1 MSRYDKRPV
10 VRISDDA
17 TLCTRGWPSIVE
29 RLLNP
34 GVVCVECY
42 PGVPVDELIAAFRDS
57 APGVEVVNS
66 GDFFRRPEAIEE
78 VLAPTLGKDPVFARL
93 DPIGIE
99 LFLDDDAVE
108 HWRASRIAGRPTV
121 VVGPGAAHIAA
132 RTDVLVHVSMAR
144 RELQLRQRRNL
155 VGNLGLQNLDER
167 PAEKYR
173 RAFFVDWRVGD
184 RIKHGLTRDLDFVI
198 ETNGRT
204 PQMID
209 GDTYRAA
216 LARCVTRPF
225 RVVPFFDAG
234 PWGGQ
239 WMRMRFGLEDG
250 PPNYAWC
257 FDCVPEENSLL
268 LGFGTHE
275 FELPAIDLVFEESRP
290 LLGEQVT
297 ARFGAEFPIRFDM
310 LDTMEGGNLS
320 LQVHPQAVYARD
332 AFNLS
337 YTQDESYYLLDAA
350 PDATVYLGLRDSTDP
365 VDFAAALRSAQRG
378 TAVLDVEQFVNHL
391 PARKHDHFLI
401 PAGTVH
407 CSGRNAMVL
416 EISATPY
423 IFTFKL
429 WDWGRLGLDGRPR
442 PIHLEHG
449 LANIDWTRREAFT
462 RGELVN
468 KIEPIDAGAGW
479 RRERTGL
486 HPLEFIETE
495 RIWFEATVDLCTD
508 ESVNVFNLVEG
519 EAALVESPS
528 GAFEPF
534 EVHYAET
541 FIVPAA
547 VGDFRLRA
555 HAGDRAQCAV
565 IRAFVRKQTE

>member
-1 MSRYDKRPV
+1 M
-10 VRISDDA
+10 
-17 TLCTRGWPSIVE
+17 
-29 RLLNP
+29 
-34 GVVCVECY
+34 
-42 PGVPVDELIAAFRDS
+42 
-57 APGVEVVNS
+57 
-66 GDFFRRPEAIEE
+66 
-78 VLAPTLGKDPVFARL
+78 
-93 DPIGIE
+93 
-99 LFLDDDAVE
+99 
-108 HWRASRIAGRPTV
+108 
-121 VVGPGAAHIAA
+121 
-132 RTDVLVHVSMAR
+132 
-144 RELQLRQRRNL
+144 
-155 VGNLGLQNLDER
+155 
-167 PAEKYR
+167 
-173 RAFFVDWRVGD
+173 
-184 RIKHGLTRDLDFVI
+184 
-198 ETNGRT
+198 
-204 PQMID
+204 
-209 GDTYRAA
+209 
-216 LARCVTRPF
+216 
-225 RVVPFFDAG
+225 
-234 PWGGQ
+234 
-239 WMRMRFGLEDG
+239 
-250 PPNYAWC
+250 
-257 FDCVPEENSLL
+257 
-268 LGFGTHE
+268 
-275 FELPAIDLVFEESRP
+275 FELPAIDLVFEETRP
-290 LLGEQVT
+290 LVGDHVM

-320 LQVHPQAVYARD
+320 LQVHPRAGYARD

-365 VDFAAALRSAQRG
+365 VEFAAALRSAQRG
-378 TAVLDVEQFVNHL
+378 AAVLDVEQFVNRL

-442 PIHLEHG
+442 PIHLEPG

-468 KIEPIDAGAGW
+468 QIEPIDAGAGW

-486 HPLEFIETE
+486 HRLEFIETE
-495 RIWFEATVDLCTD
+495 RIWFEAAVDLCTD

-547 VGDFRLRA
+547 VGPFRLRA

-565 IRAFVRKQTE
+565 IRAFVRKQAE